1 MDWLRAAQ
9 QLRDEGQPGVLVT
22 VAEVRGHAPREA
34 GAKMVVS
41 RDRTWGSVG
50 GGNLEATAV
59 ARARELI
66 ESGAAAPETSEA
78 QLNPHVR
85 NEHGRQCCGGVVR
98 LLLEPLPVRPV
109 IALFGLGHVG
119 YELARILSRLPVR
132 LLLIDSRPEQ
142 LDRVRLAD
150 VIDGAA
156 DVGIYHTMLGEQVL
170 EQLPRGAHV
179 VIMTHDHAEDYALC
193 DAALRLPQPLGGI
206 GLIGSSAKWTRFAA
220 QLAAAGH
227 APEAIGRI
235 TCPIGQPGITG
246 KDPAIIAVAV
256 AAALLQALPAS
267 TPASQRAA
275 APTGLRSDG
284 GGTREGGAF
293 EAARRRAGKQS
304 ERENKARREGVA
316 SRAPGGEWG
325 KQ

>member
-1 MDWLRAAQ
+1 MDWPGDWLRAAQ
-9 QLRDEGQPGVLVT
+9 QLRDEGEPGVLVT

-66 ESGAAAPETSEA
+66 ESGAAAPEISEA
-78 QLNPHVR
+78 QLNPHAR

-109 IALFGLGHVG
+109 VALFGLGHVG

-132 LLLIDSRPEQ
+132 LLLVDSRPEQ

-150 VIDGAA
+150 VIDGTA
-156 DVGIYHTMLGEQVL
+156 DVGIHHTMLGEQVL

-179 VIMTHDHAEDYALC
+179 VIMTHDHAEDFALC

-206 GLIGSSAKWTRFAA
+206 GLIGSSAKWTRFQA

-227 APEAIGRI
+227 APEAIARI
-235 TCPIGQPGITG
+235 TCPIGQPGIIG
-246 KDPAIIAVAV
+246 KDPAVIAVAV
-256 AAALLQALPAS
+256 AAALLATLLREPKGRGADW
-267 TPASQRAA
+267 TEERGACDERRGKE
-275 APTGLRSDG
+275 APLGRPG
-284 GGTREGGAF
+284 G
-293 EAARRRAGKQS
+293 
-304 ERENKARREGVA
+304 ERENRA
-316 SRAPGGEWG
+316 SRKSRLTP
-325 KQ
+325 

>member
-34 GAKMVVS
+34 GAKMLVG

-50 GGNLEATAV
+50 GGNLEETAI
-59 ARARELI
+59 ARAREMI
-66 ESGAAAPETSEA
+66 EAGAAEPETHEA
-78 QLNPHVR
+78 RLSPRAR
-85 NEHGRQCCGGVVR
+85 NEHGRQCCGGAVR
-98 LLLEPLPVRPV
+98 LLLEPLPARPV

-132 LLLIDSRPEQ
+132 LLLVDSRPEQ

-150 VIDGAA
+150 VIDGTA
-156 DVGIYHTMLGEQVL
+156 DVGIHPTLLGEQVL
-170 EQLPRGAHV
+170 EQLPARAHV
-179 VIMTHDHAEDYALC
+179 VIMTHDHAEDFALC

-206 GLIGSSAKWTRFAA
+206 GLIGSSAKWARFRA
-220 QLAAAGH
+220 QLAAGGH
-227 APEAIGRI
+227 GPDAIARI

-246 KDPAIIAVAV
+246 KDPAVIAVAV

-267 TPASQRAA
+267 HRVTS
-275 APTGLRSDG
+275 
-284 GGTREGGAF
+284 
-293 EAARRRAGKQS
+293 
-304 ERENKARREGVA
+304 
-316 SRAPGGEWG
+316 
-325 KQ
+325 